1 MTAPEQTDA
10 RPPYGLDAAESDVAQ
25 RLQLATDMMR
35 EISVQTDPQEMV
47 RAFGRRMESWIR
59 RDRVVSLSR
68 RGLAAPKYYVT
79 RSSTW
84 TERVN
89 PWTQKSKLPIL
100 AGGLLGEL
108 LYGDELRVIDQL
120 EPDPRDATFEYLKD
134 MRSLV
139 AVPLY
144 DGGQAANMVVMLSA
158 RPGAFD
164 HAKLPDLMIQANLFG
179 RATQNLVLASQLHA
193 ANAEMDREMHRI
205 GQLQRALLPPSLPDI
220 PGVSIAVAYET
231 ATRAGGDYY
240 DFFDLGDGRWG
251 ILIGDVSGHGASAAV
266 VMAITRTLLHSQ
278 RLKGTPPDQV
288 LYDTNARLA
297 RQSERY
303 DTTFVTA
310 FYGVYE
316 PASARLHYSSA
327 GHNPPLLMRLSGEVL
342 ELDRAQSFP
351 LGIAADWERAD
362 AELTLRRGDTL
373 LLYTDGI
380 TEAFN
385 PTGEMYGRERLH
397 ACMCEPSF
405 SARGVLDCIL
415 GRLYAFTDGAPA
427 QDDRTLLALRL
438 RSTTGPA
445 EGTPYSGDET

>member
-1 MTAPEQTDA
+1 MTRSDA
-10 RPPYGLDAAESDVAQ
+10 NENKLPADRPATSPDVSR
-25 RLQLATDMMR
+25 RLALATEMMR

-47 RAFGRRMESWIR
+47 RVFGRRMETWLP

-68 RGLAAPKYYVT
+68 RGLTPPNYYIT

-84 TERVN
+84 STRLN
-89 PWTQKSKLPIL
+89 PWTEKAKLPVL
-100 AGGLLGEL
+100 SSGLFGEL
-108 LYGDELRVIDQL
+108 LHADELRVIDNL
-120 EPDPRDATFEYLKD
+120 KPDPADATFEYLKD

-144 DGGQAANMVVMLSA
+144 DGGQATNMVVMLSS
-158 RPGAFD
+158 RPAAFD

-205 GQLQRALLPPSLPDI
+205 GQLQRALLPPSLPNI

-278 RLKGTPPDQV
+278 CLKGTPPDEV
-288 LYDTNARLA
+288 LADTNARLT

-303 DTTFVTA
+303 DATFVTT

-316 PASARLHYSSA
+316 PATGRLHYASA
-327 GHNPPLLMRLSGEVL
+327 GHNPPLVTRLEGSVV
-342 ELDRAQSFP
+342 ELDQAQSFP
-351 LGIAADWERAD
+351 LGIIADWTRTT
-362 AELTLRRGDTL
+362 AETTLRTGDTL

-385 PTGEMYGRERLH
+385 VQGEMYGRERLH

-405 SARGVLDCIL
+405 SARAVLDCIL
-415 GRLYAFTDGAPA
+415 GRLYAFTEGAPA

-438 RSTTGPA
+438 KAGS
-445 EGTPYSGDET
+445 